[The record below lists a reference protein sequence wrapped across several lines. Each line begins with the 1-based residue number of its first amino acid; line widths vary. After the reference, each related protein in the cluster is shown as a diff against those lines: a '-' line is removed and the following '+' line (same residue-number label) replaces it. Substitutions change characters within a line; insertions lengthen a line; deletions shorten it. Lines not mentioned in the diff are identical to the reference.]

1 MEQIFVDLGT
11 VIILSTFL
19 AIIFY
24 KFKQSPIFGYIIAGV
39 IAGPIL
45 KIIQNESLINLLSQI
60 GVTFLLFIVGLEL
73 NINQVKKH
81 GKTAL
86 TISILQMI
94 LVFIVSYL
102 ISRFYFD
109 EKFSLFIGLLVS
121 FSSTTIV
128 AKFLSENNAMESM
141 HGRIAVLCLVIQ
153 DITSIVVLSVM
164 QTFGSINMAQLYL
177 PLLKAGLFIVV
188 TYILAKFVIIK
199 ILDSISKSRELLLLS
214 TVSMVFLFGG
224 FASYLGLNSA
234 LGAYLAGFFLSSSI
248 LSLEISN
255 EIKSLRDFFIVLFFF
270 SVGAMFT
277 TPNMEL
283 LKIVALML
291 FLGIIVKQVIIFLE
305 MKIFRYGNRTSF
317 MTSVLMSQLSIF
329 SIIIA
334 RAGYNYGIIPK
345 EFVVAASLA
354 VVLSM
359 LISTYFM
366 EYSEK
371 IYELISKYLK
381 PLDKFNNERLDNAP
395 KRIKNHIVIFGA
407 HQIGMKI
414 ISSLKKT
421 SKKFIIVD
429 IDSEKIKRLIKEKY
443 YAVYGNMNSQE
454 ILDKVNIKKAKFII
468 STVSQFD
475 YNSLLIRRLKRVNKS
490 ATTIFFARSKS
501 DALKLYALGVNYVM
515 IPEIFGGK
523 KVYDYLIHLSP
534 RGIKKWGKR
543 RYKELI
549 EESNI

>member
-45 KIIQNESLINLLSQI
+45 KIIQNEGLINLLSQI

-177 PLLKAGLFIVV
+177 PLLKAGLFIAV

-291 FLGIIVKQVIIFLE
+291 FLGIIVKQIIIFLE

-490 ATTIFFARSKS
+490 ATTIFFARSKN

>member
-45 KIIQNESLINLLSQI
+45 KIIQNEGLINLLSQI

-177 PLLKAGLFIVV
+177 PLLKAGLFIAV

-234 LGAYLAGFFLSSSI
+234 LGDYLAGFFLSSSI

-291 FLGIIVKQVIIFLE
+291 FLGIIVKQIIIFLE

-490 ATTIFFARSKS
+490 ATTIFFARSKN